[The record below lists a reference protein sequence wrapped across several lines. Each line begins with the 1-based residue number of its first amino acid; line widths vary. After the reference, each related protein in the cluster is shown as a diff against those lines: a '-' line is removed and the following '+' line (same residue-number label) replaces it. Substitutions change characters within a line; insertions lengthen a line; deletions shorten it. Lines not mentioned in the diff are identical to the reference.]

1 MYKITRYHLNVGKL
15 RVGGMHRE
23 TERERTGS
31 ENACLFSLASPL
43 STYSFDI
50 NEVLNLIV
58 CPLKRIDRLLLLLA
72 NQSESGQVGAP
83 DILVAGA
90 AVQSEVETN

>member
-1 MYKITRYHLNVGKL
+1 MYIITRYQLNVGKL
-15 RVGGMHRE
+15 RVGGLHRE
-23 TERERTGS
+23 TERTGS

-58 CPLKRIDRLLLLLA
+58 GPLKRIDRLLLLLA

-83 DILVAGA
+83 DILVAVA
-90 AVQSEVETN
+90 AVQWSEVETN

>member
-1 MYKITRYHLNVGKL
+1 
-15 RVGGMHRE
+15 MHRE
-23 TERERTGS
+23 TERERERSGVKML
-31 ENACLFSLASPL
+31 ASLVWASPL

-83 DILVAGA
+83 DILVA
-90 AVQSEVETN
+90 VQSEVETN